1 MRRVVGQR
9 GMRGPAAGVDLS
21 IMASGRFTAGAL
33 GLFALAILACG
44 ARSGGATN
52 DSASERIVESNDA
65 APSTDVP
72 PSTQEIDASVED
84 AGRAPPTPAV
94 RPAIGRTTVSFG
106 DPTIRFTVPTFALR
120 DPVAVAA
127 GDDGGTARAV
137 DAAIVKRLGRERTA
151 FDRERKELPA
161 CKRPAPSEHREH
173 EEACTYEL
181 SCEARYASE
190 IVVSMSCAG
199 LSDVHGAHPTK
210 HAFGITFDLRGGV
223 VTPVTLDAL
232 FVPGIP
238 WAPRLRAAGAH
249 TLQGDEVPEQV
260 LDPALA
266 RPDFVLESAGL
277 RMIYED
283 FPFVVGPQEALLPW
297 KSVYGLKPRGVTYEL
312 AR

>member
-1 MRRVVGQR
+1 MSS
-9 GMRGPAAGVDLS
+9 GPL
-21 IMASGRFTAGAL
+21 TAGAI
-33 GLFALAILACG
+33 GLFALTIMAIQDTAH
-44 ARSGGATN
+44 
-52 DSASERIVESNDA
+52 ASPTA
-65 APSTDVP
+65 AVH
-72 PSTQEIDASVED
+72 
-84 AGRAPPTPAV
+84 PT
-94 RPAIGRTTVSFG
+94 IGRTTVSFG

-120 DPVAVAA
+120 DPV
-127 GDDGGTARAV
+127 TARAV
-137 DAAIVKRLGRERTA
+137 DAAIVKRLDRERIA
-151 FDRERKELPA
+151 FDRDRKDLPA
-161 CKRPAPSEHREH
+161 CKRSAPSERREP

-190 IVVSMSCAG
+190 VVVSMSCGG
-199 LSDVHGAHPTK
+199 LSDVRGAHPTK

-238 WAPRLRAAGAH
+238 WAPRLRVAGAH
-249 TLQGDEVPEQV
+249 ALQGDEVPEQV
-260 LDPALA
+260 WDPALA

-312 AR
+312 AI